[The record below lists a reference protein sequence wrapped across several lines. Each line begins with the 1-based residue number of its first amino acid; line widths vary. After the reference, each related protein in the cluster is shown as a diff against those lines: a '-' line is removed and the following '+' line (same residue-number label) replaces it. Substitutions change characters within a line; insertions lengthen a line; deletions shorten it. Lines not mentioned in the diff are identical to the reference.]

1 MHPKRAGNPVG
12 LKSPREEHFFMVIT
26 TCFPRSCTARDHG
39 ASNHSEVFGFLT
51 SEACLGGACKMGR
64 GRAEAC
70 SQHQLLK
77 GDLGKNW
84 CE

>member
-26 TCFPRSCTARDHG
+26 TCFPRSWTARDHG

-77 GDLGKNW
+77 GDLGKSW